1 MTLDPGSPAA
11 KVKVPFPVDKPLWH
25 PTPLVGQVTLVT
37 TLNEDGS
44 SNVAPKSLVSMMIF
58 RPPVLALG
66 CNLTHWTSRNLR
78 RSHEC
83 VVNLP
88 GVELAGSVWASQ
100 DLPHPRTIE
109 SAGLTPIAS
118 LQVKPPSIAECRGH
132 LECVYEREVVYG
144 EEIVVLARVVA
155 ATIDLD
161 VLDAPDPYEAMR
173 LFAFL
178 EERLYG
184 VIERSVRL
192 PQ

>member
-1 MTLDPGSPAA
+1 MTLNPGSPAA
-11 KVKVPFPVDKPLWH
+11 KEKVPFSVDKMLWH
-25 PTPLVGQVTLVT
+25 PTPLIGQVTLVT
-37 TLNEDGS
+37 TLNEDGA
-44 SNVAPKSLVSMMIF
+44 SNVAPKSLVSMMIL

-66 CNLTHWTSRNLR
+66 CNLNHWTSRNLR

-88 GVELAGSVWASQ
+88 GVELAGAVWASQ
-100 DLPHPRTIE
+100 DLPHPRTVE
-109 SAGLTPIAS
+109 SAGLTPVPS
-118 LQVKPPSIAECRGH
+118 LQVKPPSIAECRAH
-132 LECVYEREVVYG
+132 LECVYEHEVVYG

-155 ATIDLD
+155 ATIDKD
-161 VLDAPDPYEAMR
+161 VLEAQDPYEAMR

-184 VIERSVRL
+184 VIERSERL